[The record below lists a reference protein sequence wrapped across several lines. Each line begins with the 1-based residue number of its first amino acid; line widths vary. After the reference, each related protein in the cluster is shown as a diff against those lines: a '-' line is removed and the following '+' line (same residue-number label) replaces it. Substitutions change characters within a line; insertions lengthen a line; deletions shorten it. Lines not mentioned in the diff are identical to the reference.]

1 MEIVVE
7 APQVDSSIP
16 EEDGVHTGGRDNDLH
31 ASGQEV
37 TAPLLS
43 IHRLVTF
50 RSRPTSLLQFWQN
63 GLSLFRPEIRKI
75 GGPLHKQR
83 TAVACLDLIKA
94 LTVR

>member
-16 EEDGVHTGGRDNDLH
+16 EEDGVYTGGRDNDLH

-50 RSRPTSLLQFWQN
+50 RSRPTSLLQLPF
-63 GLSLFRPEIRKI
+63 GKAACRFSGRRSEIRRSR
-75 GGPLHKQR
+75 H
-83 TAVACLDLIKA
+83 
-94 LTVR
+94 